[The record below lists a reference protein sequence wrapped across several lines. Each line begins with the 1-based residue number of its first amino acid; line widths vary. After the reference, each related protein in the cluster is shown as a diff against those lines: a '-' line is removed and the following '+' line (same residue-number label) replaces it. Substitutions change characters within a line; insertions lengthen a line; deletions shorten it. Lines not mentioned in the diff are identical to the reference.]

1 MQIAGSYLV
10 LDASDIRREAD
21 FWASVLDGTATT
33 DVPAGDDERWIEIV
47 VHGRTVLAV
56 QHAPDHIAP
65 TWPLTDPTAQHSM
78 QMHPDLYVPRRAVAS
93 ACEEAIRTGATLVQE
108 AESLDARR
116 GFVVLADPAGHP
128 FCICWDEDR
137 ES

>member
-33 DVPAGDDERWIEIV
+33 DVPVGDDERWIEIV
-47 VHGRTVLAV
+47 VHGRTVLAI

-65 TWPLTDPTAQHSM
+65 TWPLTDPATQHSM
-78 QMHPDLYVPRRAVAS
+78 QMHQDLYVPHRAVAS